1 MKRLLILLLIVVC
14 GVAARAKDTDFNTW
28 TAITAKV
35 KIAKGLSAS
44 GTLDYRTRQDA
55 SSTDWLAFRTAIN
68 YQALPHFS
76 VGGGYELQLLY
87 RNGWNNRHRYQ
98 VQIGEN
104 LTAGRFDL
112 SLRERFQHTIDSGDN
127 DFVLRTRAQAKYKAT
142 DLLRPYASVEFHN
155 SLNSGDG
162 FDINF
167 VRYIVGLEFKL
178 NKTTSIAPYYC
189 LNTYDKQNR
198 HTAAIDINFNF

>member
-1 MKRLLILLLIVVC
+1 MKRIVTLLLIAVC
-14 GVAARAKDTDFNTW
+14 SVAVRAKDTDFNTW
-28 TAITAKV
+28 TIITAKV
-35 KIAKGLSAS
+35 NIAKGLSVS

-55 SSTDWLAFRTAIN
+55 SSTDWWAFRTAVN

-76 VGGGYELQLLY
+76 IGGGYELQLLY

-104 LTAGRFDL
+104 FTAGRFDF
-112 SLRERFQHTIDSGDN
+112 SLRERFQHTIDSGSN
-127 DFVLRTRAQAKYKAT
+127 DYVLRTRAQAKYKAT
-142 DLLRPYASVEFHN
+142 DLLRPYVSVEPFN
-155 SLNSGDG
+155 SMNKGDG
-162 FDINF
+162 FDFNF
-167 VRYIVGLEFKL
+167 VRYIAGLEFKL

-189 LNTYDKQNR
+189 LNSYDNQNR